1 MPISTEKTVGQ
12 MVAENPQAARIFEQ
26 AGIDYCCG
34 GQRSLE
40 EACSKARMSFAD
52 VAALLEQAAASR
64 TAADRD
70 WLHAGQAEL
79 VEHIVNKHH
88 GYVRQELPRL
98 TALIAKV
105 NGVHGKNH
113 AELAQVARTFAE
125 IANEMTMHMMK
136 EENILFPYIVDME
149 KAAQGK
155 GPQPIPMFGTV
166 QNPVRMMM
174 MEHDS
179 AGANLKLIRDVTGDY
194 TVPADGC
201 TSYRVLYEALA
212 AFEAD
217 LHQHIHLENNILFPR
232 AIEMEAR
239 TR

>member
-1 MPISTEKTVGQ
+1 MMPINAEKTVGQ
-12 MVAENPQAARIFEQ
+12 MVAENPAAARVFEQ

-34 GQRSLE
+34 GQRGLE
-40 EACSKARMSFAD
+40 EACSKAKMSLAE
-52 VAALLEQAAASR
+52 VAELLEKAAAAR
-64 TAADRD
+64 TTADRD
-70 WLHAGQAEL
+70 WLTASQTEL
-79 VEHIVNKHH
+79 VDHIVSKHH

-105 NGVHGKNH
+105 QGVHGKNH
-113 AELAQVARTFAE
+113 PELTPIARSFAD

-136 EENILFPYIVDME
+136 EENILFPYIVEME

-155 GPQPIPMFGTV
+155 GPRPISMFGTV

-179 AGANLKLIRDVTGDY
+179 AGANLKAIRDLSGDY
-194 TVPADGC
+194 TPPADGC
-201 TSYRVLYEALA
+201 ASYRVLYEALA

-232 AIEMEAR
+232 AIEMEGR
-239 TR
+239 

>member
-1 MPISTEKTVGQ
+1 MPIDTEKTVGQ
-12 MVAENPQAARIFEQ
+12 MVAENPAAARVFEK

-40 EACSKARMSFAD
+40 EACTKAKMSFAE
-52 VAALLEQAAASR
+52 VAALLEKAAAAR
-64 TAADRD
+64 TDADRD
-70 WLHAGQAEL
+70 WLTASQSEL

-88 GYVRQELPRL
+88 AYVREELPRL
-98 TALIAKV
+98 TALAAKV
-105 NGVHGKNH
+105 RGVHGVRH
-113 AELAQVARTFAE
+113 PELDQIARYFGE
-125 IANEMTMHMMK
+125 VANEMTMHMMK

-155 GPQPIPMFGTV
+155 GPQPAAMFGTV

-179 AGANLKLIRDVTGDY
+179 AGANVKAIRDLSGDY

-201 TSYRVLYEALA
+201 SSYKVLYEALA

-232 AIEMEAR
+232 AIEMEER
-239 TR
+239 

>member
-1 MPISTEKTVGQ
+1 MPINAETTVGQ
-12 MVAENPQAARIFEQ
+12 LVAENPAAARVFEK

-34 GQRSLE
+34 GHQSLHD
-40 EACSKARMSFAD
+40 ACNKAKMSTAEM
-52 VAALLEQAAASR
+52 AALLEQAAAAR

-70 WLHAGQAEL
+70 WLKASQAEL
-79 VEHIVNKHH
+79 VDHIVNTHH
-88 GYVRQELPRL
+88 AYVQRELPRL

-105 NGVHGKNH
+105 RGVHGKNH
-113 AELAQVARTFAE
+113 PELAQIEPVFAA
-125 IANEMTMHMMK
+125 ISAEMTMHMMK
-136 EENILFPYIVDME
+136 EEQILFPYIVDME
-149 KAAQGK
+149 QAAQGR
-155 GPQPIPMFGTV
+155 GPQPMPMFGTV

-174 MEHDS
+174 MEHDA
-179 AGANLKLIRDVTGDY
+179 AGAHLVKIRELSSNF

-232 AIEMEAR
+232 AVEMEA
-239 TR
+239 

>member
-1 MPISTEKTVGQ
+1 MPINAEKTVGQ
-12 MVAENPQAARIFEQ
+12 MVAENPEAARIFEK

-34 GQRSLE
+34 GHRSLE
-40 EACSKARMSFAD
+40 EACSKSRMPLSE
-52 VAALLEQAAASR
+52 VAAMLESAAP
-64 TAADRD
+64 TCADRD
-70 WLHAGQAEL
+70 WLTASQSDL
-79 VEHIVNKHH
+79 VDHIVTKHH

-113 AELAQVARTFAE
+113 PELAPIARTFADIE
-125 IANEMTMHMMK
+125 NEMTMHMMK
-136 EENILFPYIVDME
+136 EEKILFPYIVDME

-155 GPQPIPMFGTV
+155 GVRPMPMFGTV
-166 QNPVRMMM
+166 QNPIRMMM

-179 AGANLKLIRDVTGDY
+179 AGANLKTIRELSSDY
-194 TVPADGC
+194 TPPADGC
-201 TSYRVLYEALA
+201 ASYGVLYEALA

-232 AIEMEAR
+232 AVKMENQ
-239 TR
+239 

>member
-1 MPISTEKTVGQ
+1 MPINAEKTVGQ
-12 MVAENPQAARIFEQ
+12 MVAENPAAARVFEQ

-40 EACSKARMSFAD
+40 EACTKAKMSFAE
-52 VAALLEQAAASR
+52 VAALLDNAAAAR

-70 WLHAGQAEL
+70 WLAASQADL
-79 VEHIVNKHH
+79 VEHIVNQHH
-88 GYVRQELPRL
+88 AYVRQELPRL
-98 TALIAKV
+98 TALITKV
-105 NGVHGKNH
+105 SGVHGKNH
-113 AELAQVARTFAE
+113 PELAPIARAFAE
-125 IANEMTMHMMK
+125 VANEMTMHMMK

-155 GPQPIPMFGTV
+155 GPQPAAMFGTV

-174 MEHDS
+174 QEHDS
-179 AGANLKLIRDVTGDY
+179 AGANVQAIRAASSDY

-201 TSYRVLYEALA
+201 TSFRVLYEALA

-232 AIEMEAR
+232 AIEMEER
-239 TR
+239 

>member
-1 MPISTEKTVGQ
+1 MSISMEKTVGQ
-12 MVAENPQAARIFEQ
+12 MVAENPEAARIFEQ

-34 GQRSLE
+34 GQRGLE
-40 EACSKARMSFAD
+40 EACSKAKMSFGE
-52 VAALLEQAAASR
+52 VAALLEQAAANRS
-64 TAADRD
+64 AADRD
-70 WLHAGQAEL
+70 WLRAGQAEL
-79 VEHIVNKHH
+79 VEHIVSTHH

-105 NGVHGKNH
+105 QGVHGKNH
-113 AELAQVARTFAE
+113 PELAQIARTFAD
-125 IANEMTMHMMK
+125 ISNEMTMHMMK

-155 GPQPIPMFGTV
+155 GPQPVPMFGTV

-174 MEHDS
+174 NEHDS
-179 AGANLKLIRDVTGDY
+179 AGANLKAIRELSGDY
-194 TVPADGC
+194 TPPADGC

-217 LHQHIHLENNILFPR
+217 LHTHIHLENNILFPR
-232 AIEMEAR
+232 AIEMEQR
-239 TR
+239 